1 MVDSKTQQ
9 LVKNSHANTLGDG
22 NQPHSQSQHI
32 AQHAGAYQ
40 RIDLHSH
47 STCSD
52 GSNSPTQLLQ
62 KAHEAN
68 IDIFA
73 LTDHDTLS
81 GIAEAKAEAERL
93 GITLI
98 NGVEIS
104 CQHTLTG
111 GYGKNKEK
119 DKIIHVL
126 GLGFSDFE
134 QMNATLTHIQTSR
147 GNRGR
152 MIVEKLAELTDF
164 EFDELWTAVLAK
176 ADGNADAVGR
186 AHIAK
191 VLLEKEIVPTM
202 QKAFD
207 KYLADNKAA
216 YVPIETLT
224 MQETI
229 ELIHRCG
236 GKAVLAH
243 PTRYNLSATRVRKLI
258 AEFAEL
264 GGDGCELPSNDE
276 PISKRRMIDRTIA
289 QHELLVSIGS
299 DFHGSSMPWRKLGDV
314 PRLAEGQQ
322 LVIADMFES

>member
-1 MVDSKTQQ
+1 MSPST
-9 LVKNSHANTLGDG
+9 AA
-22 NQPHSQSQHI
+22 PQSSDLS
-32 AQHAGAYQ
+32 YK

-52 GSNSPTQLLQ
+52 GSNNPTQLLQ
-62 KAHEAN
+62 KASDAN

-73 LTDHDTLS
+73 LTDHDTLV
-81 GIAEAKAEAERL
+81 GIPEARKAAESL
-93 GITLI
+93 GIRLI

-111 GYGKNKEK
+111 GYGKNKAK
-119 DKIIHVL
+119 DKVIHVL
-126 GLGFSDFE
+126 GLGFTDFDE
-134 QMNATLTHIQTSR
+134 MNDTLTHIQTSR

-152 MIVEKLAELTDF
+152 MIVEKMAELTGHDF
-164 EFDELWTAVLAK
+164 AELWQAVLDK
-176 ADGNADAVGR
+176 AEGNADAVGR

-191 VLLEKEIVPTM
+191 VLLEKDIVPTM

-216 YVPIETLT
+216 YVPIETLS
-224 MQETI
+224 MKDTI
-229 ELIHRCG
+229 SLIHRCG

-258 AEFAEL
+258 AEFAEF

-276 PISKRRMIDRTIA
+276 PLSTRRMVDRSIA
-289 QHELLVSIGS
+289 EHNLQVSTGS
-299 DFHGSSMPWRKLGDV
+299 DFHGSSMPWRRLGDV
-314 PRLAEGQQ
+314 PSLAEGQT
-322 LVIADMFES
+322 LVIESLLSPSEV

>member
-1 MVDSKTQQ
+1 M
-9 LVKNSHANTLGDG
+9 
-22 NQPHSQSQHI
+22 PHSLTESTS
-32 AQHAGAYQ
+32 AQNPHALCYK

-52 GSNSPTQLLQ
+52 GSNTPTELLH

-73 LTDHDTLS
+73 LTDHDTLA
-81 GIAEAKAEAERL
+81 GIPEARAVAEEL

-111 GYGKNKEK
+111 GYGKNKAK

-126 GLGFSDFE
+126 GLGFTDFTE
-134 QMNATLTHIQTSR
+134 MNQTLTQIQVSR

-152 MIVEKLAELTDF
+152 MIVKKMAELTGHD
-164 EFDELWTAVLAK
+164 FDEMWQAVLAK
-176 ADGNADAVGR
+176 AEGNADAVGR

-191 VLLEKEIVPTM
+191 VLLEQEIVPTM

-216 YVPIETLT
+216 YVPIETLS
-224 MQETI
+224 MEDTI
-229 ELIHRCG
+229 NLIHRCG

-258 AEFAEL
+258 AEFAQF
-264 GGDGCELPSNDE
+264 GGDSCELPSNDE
-276 PISKRRMIDRTIA
+276 PLSTRRMVDRSIA
-289 QHELLVSIGS
+289 EHGLQVSTGS

-314 PRLAEGQQ
+314 PSLAQGQT
-322 LVIADMFES
+322 LVLDGLLS